1 MLTSHPRSREVCV
14 GVSSH
19 AGRSGRGGTA
29 LAAGAVFVA
38 AIAVFVGPAAQPA
51 HACSCVGWS
60 DEEAFAWADAVFL
73 GELVDYEAPPQR
85 DVMSSTDPAT
95 WTFMVTEVY
104 KGDVAATQEIVSA
117 VSGASCG
124 LEIPHT
130 GDFYV
135 FARSENPMVEA
146 GDGQLVAD
154 LCGGTR
160 SIGQGPLAVADVV
173 PLPPPTTEPPATEP
187 PATEP
192 PATEPPGTEPAA
204 PTTDEAD
211 ELAVP
216 PTDGG
221 SDPGVPIGIGAV
233 GITGGLVALGLVV
246 LRRRELAAG

>member
-1 MLTSHPRSREVCV
+1 V
-14 GVSSH
+14 GASWHV
-19 AGRSGRGGTA
+19 GRFGRNRTA
-29 LAAGAVFVA
+29 LAATAVLVA

-51 HACSCVGWS
+51 HACSCAELWS

-73 GELVDYEAPPQR
+73 GELVDYEPPPPR

-95 WTFMVTEVY
+95 WTFAVTEVY
-104 KGDVAATQEIVSA
+104 KGDVAATQEIVSS

-135 FARSENPMVEA
+135 FARTDNPMVEA

-173 PLPPPTTEPPATEP
+173 ALPPPATEPPATEPPTTEPPTTEPPATEP
-187 PATEP
+187 PVAEH
-192 PATEPPGTEPAA
+192 AA
-204 PTTDEAD
+204 STDEAD

-221 SDPGVPIGIGAV
+221 GDPGVPVGIGAA
-233 GITGGLVALGLVV
+233 GIAGGLVTLGLVV
-246 LRRRELAAG
+246 LRRRDLTAR